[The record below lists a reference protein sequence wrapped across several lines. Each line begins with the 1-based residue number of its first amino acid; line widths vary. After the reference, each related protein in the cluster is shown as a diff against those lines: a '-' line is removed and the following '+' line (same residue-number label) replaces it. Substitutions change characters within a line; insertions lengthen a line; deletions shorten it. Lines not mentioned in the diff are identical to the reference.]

1 MSALLLWVYRSHCL
15 RKEDIQELKLME
27 EVFKNEGIPTQRE
40 LAQNLNISLGLV
52 NTFIKRIVRKGYF
65 KVATISGRRMRY
77 LLTPK
82 GIAEKSRLTAEYLQY
97 SLSYYGEIR
106 KRLMFYAEEL
116 REEDVR
122 KVVLVGTGEL
132 AELFTL
138 ALQQAKIEIT
148 QLFSEDDNS
157 SRWFLGYPV
166 EPLSALKT
174 FDKELFDKICLVGLK
189 DFTLVQSR
197 LGEIGDLRDRIVVC
211 PEF

>member
-1 MSALLLWVYRSHCL
+1 M

-27 EVFKNEGIPTQRE
+27 EVFKNEGIATQRE

-52 NTFIKRIVRKGYF
+52 NAFIKRIVRKGYF
-65 KVATISGRRMRY
+65 KVATIPGRRMRY

-82 GIAEKSRLTAEYLQY
+82 GVAEKSRLTAEYLQY

-106 KRLMFYAEEL
+106 KRLMLYAEEL
-116 REEDVR
+116 RKENVQ

-148 QLFSEDDNS
+148 QLFSEDDNNA
-157 SRWFLGYPV
+157 RRFLGYPV
-166 EPLSALKT
+166 EPLSALKN
-174 FDKELFDKICLVGLK
+174 FDKKSFDKICLIGIEDV
-189 DFTLVQSR
+189 TLVQSR

>member
-1 MSALLLWVYRSHCL
+1 M